1 MKDNKNDSTTV
12 LSRFGRDKRQRTVTA
27 TAERVERRPR
37 LQRDAADSEQPS
49 SEGPRERASYNPHFT
64 ADNRPAFDKPRRQ
77 FGDKPAYGERKSG
90 DKPRYEHRDGDKPRR
105 QFGDKPAYGERKSGD
120 KPRYEHRDGDK
131 PRRQYGDKPA
141 YGEHKYGDKP
151 RYEHRDGD
159 KPRRQYG
166 DKPAYGERSFGDKP
180 RYENRDGDKP
190 RRQYGDKP
198 AYGERKFGDKPA
210 YGERKFGDKPRY
222 EHRDGD
228 KPRRQYGDKPAYGER
243 KFGDKKY
250 GDRKF
255 GDKPYKPGPRKHD
268 DKPAS
273 YPKFTPEKQ
282 VGEMR
287 LNRFLAQ
294 SGLCSR
300 READDFITAGLV
312 TVNGQIVTQ
321 LGTKVLPTD
330 EVKFNDSRVQGE
342 KKVYLVL
349 NKPKGYVTSLDD
361 PHAGKTVMD
370 LVEGACTERIYPVG
384 RLDKNSL
391 GLLLFTN
398 DGDLTKQLT
407 HPSYLKKKIYQV
419 TLDKPLARADMDRI
433 AEGIT
438 LEDGEIFADEISYVK
453 ENKQEIGIEIHSGR
467 NRIVRRIFEFLGYT
481 VTKLDRVYYAGLT
494 KKNLKRG
501 AWRFLSRE
509 EVERLKSGQYE

>member
-49 SEGPRERASYNPHFT
+49 SEGPRGRASYNPHFT

-77 FGDKPAYGERKSG
+77 FGDKPAYGERKS
-90 DKPRYEHRDGDKPRR
+90 
-105 QFGDKPAYGERKSGD
+105 
-120 KPRYEHRDGDK
+120 
-131 PRRQYGDKPA
+131 
-141 YGEHKYGDKP
+141 
-151 RYEHRDGD
+151 
-159 KPRRQYG
+159 
-166 DKPAYGERSFGDKP
+166 
-180 RYENRDGDKP
+180 
-190 RRQYGDKP
+190 
-198 AYGERKFGDKPA
+198 
-210 YGERKFGDKPRY
+210 GDKPRY

-361 PHAGKTVMD
+361 PHAGKTVME
-370 LVEGACTERIYPVG
+370 LVQGACTERIYPVG

-407 HPSYLKKKIYQV
+407 HPAFRKKKIYQV
-419 TLDKPLARADMDRI
+419 SLDKPLTRADMDRI

-453 ENKQEIGIEIHSGR
+453 DNKQEVGIEIHSGR

>member
-49 SEGPRERASYNPHFT
+49 SEGPRGRASYNPHFT

-131 PRRQYGDKPA
+131 PRRQ
-141 YGEHKYGDKP
+141 
-151 RYEHRDGD
+151 
-159 KPRRQYG
+159 
-166 DKPAYGERSFGDKP
+166 
-180 RYENRDGDKP
+180 
-190 RRQYGDKP
+190 
-198 AYGERKFGDKPA
+198 FGDKPA
-210 YGERKFGDKPRY
+210 YGERKSGDKPRY

-243 KFGDKKY
+243 KFGDKKF

>member
-77 FGDKPAYGERKSG
+77 FGDKPAYGERKS
-90 DKPRYEHRDGDKPRR
+90 
-105 QFGDKPAYGERKSGD
+105 
-120 KPRYEHRDGDK
+120 
-131 PRRQYGDKPA
+131 
-141 YGEHKYGDKP
+141 
-151 RYEHRDGD
+151 
-159 KPRRQYG
+159 
-166 DKPAYGERSFGDKP
+166 
-180 RYENRDGDKP
+180 
-190 RRQYGDKP
+190 
-198 AYGERKFGDKPA
+198 
-210 YGERKFGDKPRY
+210 GDKPRY

-467 NRIVRRIFEFLGYT
+467 NRIVRHIFEFLGYT

>member
-49 SEGPRERASYNPHFT
+49 SEGPRGRASYNPHFT

-141 YGEHKYGDKP
+141 YGE
-151 RYEHRDGD
+151 
-159 KPRRQYG
+159 
-166 DKPAYGERSFGDKP
+166 
-180 RYENRDGDKP
+180 
-190 RRQYGDKP
+190 
-198 AYGERKFGDKPA
+198 
-210 YGERKFGDKPRY
+210 RKFGDKPRY

-228 KPRRQYGDKPAYGER
+228 KPRRQYGDKPAYGDR

>member
-1 MKDNKNDSTTV
+1 MKDFKNDSTSV
-12 LSRFGRDKRQRTVTA
+12 LTRFGRDKRQRTVTA

-49 SEGPRERASYNPHFT
+49 DDRKPVKRASYNPHFT
-64 ADNRPAFDKPRRQ
+64 EDNRPAFDKPRRS
-77 FGDKPAYGERKSG
+77 FGDERYRDGDKPYGERKSG
-90 DKPRYEHRDGDKPRR
+90 DKPAGDRR
-105 QFGDKPAYGERKSGD
+105 FADKKSGDRRFGDKPAGDRRFADKKSGD
-120 KPRYEHRDGDK
+120 
-131 PRRQYGDKPA
+131 RR
-141 YGEHKYGDKP
+141 
-151 RYEHRDGD
+151 
-159 KPRRQYG
+159 
-166 DKPAYGERSFGDKP
+166 
-180 RYENRDGDKP
+180 
-190 RRQYGDKP
+190 
-198 AYGERKFGDKPA
+198 
-210 YGERKFGDKPRY
+210 
-222 EHRDGD
+222 
-228 KPRRQYGDKPAYGER
+228 
-243 KFGDKKY
+243 
-250 GDRKF
+250 F
-255 GDKPYKPGPRKHD
+255 GDKPYKPGFRKHD

-282 VGEMR
+282 IGEMR

-361 PHAGKTVMD
+361 PHAGKTVME
-370 LVEGACTERIYPVG
+370 LVQGACTERIYPVG

-407 HPSYLKKKIYQV
+407 HPAFRKKKIYQV
-419 TLDKPLARADMDRI
+419 SLDKPLTRADMDRI

-453 ENKQEIGIEIHSGR
+453 DNKQEVGIEIHSGR

>member
-49 SEGPRERASYNPHFT
+49 SEGPRGRASYNPHFT

-105 QFGDKPAYGERKSGD
+105 QY
-120 KPRYEHRDGDK
+120 
-131 PRRQYGDKPA
+131 
-141 YGEHKYGDKP
+141 
-151 RYEHRDGD
+151 
-159 KPRRQYG
+159 
-166 DKPAYGERSFGDKP
+166 
-180 RYENRDGDKP
+180 
-190 RRQYGDKP
+190 
-198 AYGERKFGDKPA
+198 GDKPA

-250 GDRKF
+250 GDRKV

>member
-49 SEGPRERASYNPHFT
+49 SEGPRGRASYNPHFT

-77 FGDKPAYGERKSG
+77 FGDKPAYGERKS
-90 DKPRYEHRDGDKPRR
+90 
-105 QFGDKPAYGERKSGD
+105 
-120 KPRYEHRDGDK
+120 
-131 PRRQYGDKPA
+131 
-141 YGEHKYGDKP
+141 
-151 RYEHRDGD
+151 
-159 KPRRQYG
+159 
-166 DKPAYGERSFGDKP
+166 
-180 RYENRDGDKP
+180 
-190 RRQYGDKP
+190 
-198 AYGERKFGDKPA
+198 
-210 YGERKFGDKPRY
+210 GDKPRY

-268 DKPAS
+268 DKSAS

>member
-49 SEGPRERASYNPHFT
+49 SEGPRGRASYNPHFT

-120 KPRYEHRDGDK
+120 KPRYEHCDGDK
-131 PRRQYGDKPA
+131 PRRQY
-141 YGEHKYGDKP
+141 
-151 RYEHRDGD
+151 
-159 KPRRQYG
+159 
-166 DKPAYGERSFGDKP
+166 
-180 RYENRDGDKP
+180 
-190 RRQYGDKP
+190 
-198 AYGERKFGDKPA
+198 GDKPA

>member
-49 SEGPRERASYNPHFT
+49 SEGPRGRASYNPHFT

-77 FGDKPAYGERKSG
+77 
-90 DKPRYEHRDGDKPRR
+90 
-105 QFGDKPAYGERKSGD
+105 
-120 KPRYEHRDGDK
+120 
-131 PRRQYGDKPA
+131 
-141 YGEHKYGDKP
+141 
-151 RYEHRDGD
+151 
-159 KPRRQYG
+159 
-166 DKPAYGERSFGDKP
+166 
-180 RYENRDGDKP
+180 
-190 RRQYGDKP
+190 
-198 AYGERKFGDKPA
+198 FGDKPA

-243 KFGDKKY
+243 KFEDKKY

>member
-1 MKDNKNDSTTV
+1 MKDPKNDSTPV
-12 LSRFGRDKRQRTVTA
+12 LERFGRDKRKRTVVA

-49 SEGPRERASYNPHFT
+49 HDHQPERRASYNPHFT
-64 ADNRPAFDKPRRQ
+64 ADNRPAFERPRREEGDRPRRPFGEKPRY
-77 FGDKPAYGERKSG
+77 GEKPAYGEK
-90 DKPRYEHRDGDKPRR
+90 
-105 QFGDKPAYGERKSGD
+105 
-120 KPRYEHRDGDK
+120 
-131 PRRQYGDKPA
+131 
-141 YGEHKYGDKP
+141 
-151 RYEHRDGD
+151 
-159 KPRRQYG
+159 
-166 DKPAYGERSFGDKP
+166 
-180 RYENRDGDKP
+180 
-190 RRQYGDKP
+190 
-198 AYGERKFGDKPA
+198 KFGPK
-210 YGERKFGDKPRY
+210 
-222 EHRDGD
+222 
-228 KPRRQYGDKPAYGER
+228 
-243 KFGDKKY
+243 KFGDKKF
-250 GDRKF
+250 GDKKFSDRKF
-255 GDKPYKPGPRKHD
+255 TDKPYKPGGFRKQD

-273 YPKFTPEKQ
+273 YPKYDPAKQ
-282 VGEMR
+282 TGEIR

-294 SGLCSR
+294 SGICSR

-312 TVNGQIVTQ
+312 SVNGQVVTV
-321 LGTKVLPTD
+321 LGTKVMPTD

-361 PHAGKTVMD
+361 PHAGKTVME
-370 LVEGACTERIYPVG
+370 LVQGACTERIYPVG

-407 HPSYLKKKIYQV
+407 HPSYQKKKIYQV
-419 TLDKPLARADMDRI
+419 TLDKPLTRADMDRI

-501 AWRFLSRE
+501 AWRFLTRE

>member
-90 DKPRYEHRDGDKPRR
+90 DKPRYEHRDGDKP
-105 QFGDKPAYGERKSGD
+105 AYGERSFGD

-131 PRRQYGDKPA
+131 PRRQY
-141 YGEHKYGDKP
+141 
-151 RYEHRDGD
+151 
-159 KPRRQYG
+159 
-166 DKPAYGERSFGDKP
+166 
-180 RYENRDGDKP
+180 
-190 RRQYGDKP
+190 
-198 AYGERKFGDKPA
+198 GDKPA

-407 HPSYLKKKIYQV
+407 HPSYKKKKIYQV

-501 AWRFLSRE
+501 AWRFLSRV

>member
-1 MKDNKNDSTTV
+1 MKDPKNDSTPV
-12 LSRFGRDKRQRTVTA
+12 LERFGRDKRKRTVVA

-49 SEGPRERASYNPHFT
+49 FENRPERRASYNPHFT
-64 ADNRPAFDKPRRQ
+64 ADNRPVFEKPHYGDKSRGESDRPRPYGDRQRQYDDRPRSYGDRPRQDDDRPRRS
-77 FGDKPAYGERKSG
+77 FG
-90 DKPRYEHRDGDKPRR
+90 DKPRYDGDRRRSDEERPRR
-105 QFGDKPAYGERKSGD
+105 S
-120 KPRYEHRDGDK
+120 
-131 PRRQYGDKPA
+131 YGDKPA
-141 YGEHKYGDKP
+141 YGEK
-151 RYEHRDGD
+151 
-159 KPRRQYG
+159 
-166 DKPAYGERSFGDKP
+166 
-180 RYENRDGDKP
+180 
-190 RRQYGDKP
+190 
-198 AYGERKFGDKPA
+198 KFGEK
-210 YGERKFGDKPRY
+210 KF
-222 EHRDGD
+222 
-228 KPRRQYGDKPAYGER
+228 
-243 KFGDKKY
+243 

-255 GDKPYKPGPRKHD
+255 VDKPFKPAYKKHD

-273 YPKFTPEKQ
+273 YPKFNPEKQ
-282 VGEMR
+282 TGEMR
-287 LNRFLAQ
+287 LNRFIAQ
-294 SGLCSR
+294 SGICSR
-300 READDFITAGLV
+300 READDFITAGV
-312 TVNGQIVTQ
+312 VSVNGKIVTE

-330 EVKFNDSRVQGE
+330 EVRFNDEPVQGE

-361 PHAGKTVMD
+361 PHAGKTVME
-370 LVEGACTERIYPVG
+370 LVSGACTERIYPVG

-407 HPSYLKKKIYQV
+407 HPSYKKKKIYQV
-419 TLDKPLARADMDRI
+419 TLDKPLTRADMDRI
-433 AEGIT
+433 AEGVT

-453 ENKQEIGIEIHSGR
+453 ENKQEVGIEIHSGR

-501 AWRFLSRE
+501 AWRFLTRE

>member
-49 SEGPRERASYNPHFT
+49 SEGPRGRASYNPHFT

-105 QFGDKPAYGERKSGD
+105 QY
-120 KPRYEHRDGDK
+120 
-131 PRRQYGDKPA
+131 
-141 YGEHKYGDKP
+141 
-151 RYEHRDGD
+151 
-159 KPRRQYG
+159 
-166 DKPAYGERSFGDKP
+166 
-180 RYENRDGDKP
+180 
-190 RRQYGDKP
+190 
-198 AYGERKFGDKPA
+198 GDKPA

-255 GDKPYKPGPRKHD
+255 GDKPYKRGPRKHD